1 MRIIKTEK
9 INADALADF
18 NGCADEKD
26 VKRRLRKQLLKA
38 FDIYKTA
45 VSYGTVEES
54 AETKNSILIWYNAL
68 LDLDENSIK
77 NVPAQVAKFL

>member
-1 MRIIKTEK
+1 MRIIKTEN

-38 FDIYKTA
+38 FDVYKTA

-54 AETKNSILIWYNAL
+54 GETKKYILDWYNSL
-68 LDLDENSIK
+68 LDLEENSMI
-77 NVPAQVAKFL
+77 NVPNEIAKFL

>member
-1 MRIIKTEK
+1 MKIIKTET

-18 NGCADEKD
+18 KGCADEKD
-26 VKRRLRKQLLKA
+26 VKRRLRKRLLKA
-38 FDIYKTA
+38 FDVYKTA

-54 AETKNSILIWYNAL
+54 VETKNYILEWYNSL

-77 NVPAQVAKFL
+77 NVPLEIAKFL